1 MPSFLASSA
10 KLSVTPGPGKT
21 TTPMGRASSRVV
33 AVERRGLGVAGPVRL
48 EDDLRRLAGR
58 LNDYSVPTRFGHR
71 EGIVRGYVHEAEI
84 VCGKY
89 EGKDLVFDPLH
100 YLALIEQ
107 KINALDQAA
116 GGCPS
121 VTSGAR
127 NDNGMLAVINVV
139 RRPEFLFLVKTL
151 F

>member
-1 MPSFLASSA
+1 M
-10 KLSVTPGPGKT
+10 
-21 TTPMGRASSRVV
+21 VV
-33 AVERRGLGVAGPVRL
+33 ALERRGLGVAGQVRL

-71 EGIVRGYVHEAEI
+71 EVIVRGYVHEAEI
-84 VCGKY
+84 ACGTY
-89 EGKDLVFDPLH
+89 EGEDLVFDPLH

-116 GGCPS
+116 PRAGGCPS

-127 NDNGMLAVINVV
+127 NDSGMLAVIGVV
-139 RRPEFLFLVKTL
+139 SSSTGIFDFQSKRYFSYTLVLF
-151 F
+151 